1 MITRGMSIRRRIL
14 FLLLGVGV
22 LSFLALGV
30 VSLRSMYGIQ
40 RNAVE
45 RGEEMGASVAAYV
58 EDYATTKTTRQL
70 MMLADKKAKQ
80 VETEMGAALEN
91 AESLAENIEHILANP
106 GLYAPRYLF
115 SPAKKRIAKGEAYF
129 VFSPKAAGGTVR
141 PLVSG
146 EMELVANIS
155 DELEVLS
162 EIYDG
167 YEVSCYVASKH
178 GYFIGADAVSAEEAY
193 QRIFT
198 EKFLLEYDPRERP
211 WFIAAQEAG
220 KPILTDVYVGN
231 DGHAEITCAAPYY
244 KNDVFEGVVGIDLHL
259 EALSRLLSDR
269 TLGAKNISFGLNE
282 EGVILFSTEREGVL
296 AVSVDQNDLREAPEP
311 SLARQ
316 AARMVAGEMDIAPV
330 TMDGEEY
337 YIAFAPMPKIGWSYG
352 MIIRK
357 EDALQGARGARASI
371 QKQSA
376 GFADSMHS
384 FFRDNLLQI
393 AVLLLVVL
401 FLMFRASEKVTAHF
415 VGPILALTEGV
426 RKIAKG
432 NLDTKLDVRTGD
444 ELENLADAVNTM
456 TDELKTYTENIAK
469 AAAEK
474 KRIATELN
482 LARGIQEGMLP
493 SIYPRFADNP
503 HYDLFATME
512 AAKEVGGDFFDFYMM
527 DEDRLAITVADVSGK
542 GVPAAMFMVISKTVL
557 KNTALSTDSEE
568 DFGLAMERTNL
579 QLCEDNEEMM
589 FVTIFFGVLN
599 LKTGEFVYVNGGHNP
614 PLIGRAQGEA
624 VDWHFIR
631 DEKKTHMV
639 GVIEDAQYK
648 EKRLT
653 LVPGDMLYLYTDGVT
668 EAMDAEKNL
677 YTEERLQETLNRV
690 GTPDVSAKD
699 VLAAIRADIDAHAG
713 GAEQSDD
720 ITMLGIRYLG

>member
-1 MITRGMSIRRRIL
+1 MNILNMSIRRRIL
-14 FLLLGVGV
+14 FLLLGVTV
-22 LSFLALGV
+22 LSFLALGA

-45 RGEEMGASVAAYV
+45 HGEEMGVSVAAYV
-58 EDYATTKTTRQL
+58 EDYATTKTTRHL

-91 AESLAENIEHILANP
+91 AESLAENVEHILENP
-106 GLYAPRYLF
+106 GLYAPRYLS
-115 SPAKKRIAKGEAYF
+115 SPMGKIITKGEAYF
-129 VFSPKAAGGTVR
+129 VFSPKAAGGI
-141 PLVSG
+141 VSSEISH

-155 DELEVLS
+155 DEPEVLS

-167 YEVSCYVASKH
+167 YEVSCYVASEH
-178 GYFIGADAVSAEEAY
+178 GYLIGADAVSAEEAY
-193 QRIFT
+193 QQIFT
-198 EKFLLEYDPRERP
+198 EKFLFEYDPRERP
-211 WFIAAQEAG
+211 WYTAAQEAG

-231 DGHAEITCAAPYY
+231 DGHVEITCAAPFY
-244 KNDVFEGVVGIDLHL
+244 KNDVFAGVVGIDLHL

-269 TLGAKNISFGLNE
+269 TLGSKNISFGLNE
-282 EGVILFSTEREGVL
+282 NGVILFSTEREGVL
-296 AVSVDQNDLREAPEP
+296 AVSVEQRDLREAPEE
-311 SLARQ
+311 SLAKE
-316 AARMVAGEMDIAPV
+316 AARMVAGEMGIAPV
-330 TMDGEEY
+330 MMDGEEY

-352 MIIRK
+352 MLIKK
-357 EDALQGARGARASI
+357 EDALQGARGARAAI
-371 QKQSA
+371 QEQSA
-376 GFADSMHS
+376 GFAESMHS

-393 AVLLLVVL
+393 VVLLLVIL
-401 FLMFRASEKVTAHF
+401 FLMFKASEKATAYF
-415 VGPILALTEGV
+415 VEPILALTEGV

-444 ELENLADAVNTM
+444 ELENLADAVNAM
-456 TDELKTYTENIAK
+456 TAELKAYTENIAK

-474 KRIATELN
+474 KRIDTELN

-493 SIYPRFADNP
+493 SIFPNFADNP

-512 AAKEVGGDFFDFYMM
+512 AAKEVGGDFFDFYML
-527 DEDRLAITVADVSGK
+527 DEDRLVITIADVSGK
-542 GVPAAMFMVISKTVL
+542 GIPASLFMVISKTML
-557 KNTALSTDSEE
+557 KNIAFSMADRG
-568 DFGLAMERTNL
+568 DFGRAMGRTNR

-599 LKTGEFVYVNGGHNP
+599 LKTGEFTYVNGGHNP
-614 PLIGRAQGEA
+614 PLIGRSQGETA
-624 VDWHFIR
+624 EWHFIR

-639 GVIEDAQYK
+639 GVIEDSVFE

-653 LVPGDMLYLYTDGVT
+653 LRPGDMLYLYTDGVT
-668 EAMDAEKNL
+668 EAMDGEKNL
-677 YTEERLQETLNRV
+677 YTEKRLQETLNRV
-690 GTPDVSAKD
+690 GVPGTSAKD
-699 VLAAIRADIDAHAG
+699 VLAAIRADIDVQAD